1 MTRILSSIFYINSMR
16 STSRKFNDETV
27 IENIGVL
34 CGEELRELP
43 YWEKINNNLKQFSS
57 DELQKVVWRLVCKL
71 IRSMAFEDVRLRGK
85 YWQII
90 IDGTQLYRSRKDL
103 GETQPVLW
111 KEDDYVTGI
120 DYRRESIN
128 VIEYEN
134 AEEKKKIL
142 FVMDLSITW
151 RNVKETVERGRW
163 KIENEGFNTQ
173 KKQGYYLEHRFS
185 HDY

>member
-1 MTRILSSIFYINSMR
+1 MR

-34 CGEELRELP
+34 CGEELRELS
-43 YWEKINNNLKQFSS
+43 YWEKINNNLKRFSS
-57 DELQKVVWRLVCKL
+57 DELQKVVWRLVCRLIL

-120 DYRRESIN
+120 DYRRERVS
-128 VIEYEN
+128 
-134 AEEKKKIL
+134 
-142 FVMDLSITW
+142 T
-151 RNVKETVERGRW
+151 
-163 KIENEGFNTQ
+163 
-173 KKQGYYLEHRFS
+173 
-185 HDY
+185 